1 MTHSKLRHRLA
12 VALSLILITL
22 ARTEAADQTKDL
34 EGLQREV
41 RALRDDVRRLCQL
54 LEKRTVAGRQAGGA
68 IPPRPQDTVNGSN
81 QHAPTEIQSA
91 LLKAI
96 SLEATDLPLREVL
109 REIQKQIN
117 INIVIDSTSL
127 LEEGITEKDPISVV
141 VSGVSARSALNLI
154 LTPLRLTLIESDNVL
169 KVVSFV
175 RAKGE
180 LITAI
185 YPVEELTDKISAPKQ
200 LTEIRDLIQ
209 KTISPESWEEQGG
222 QGTIK
227 SLEDPRTLVIRQT
240 ASTHAEIED
249 LLQQVRRLKR
259 LPKQTR
265 IPVPSTNTQ
274 TGELVVMT
282 YSVADLIVPIPNGP
296 GAPTKVTTSDWL
308 KLTDLITKKIE
319 PDNWASNGGRC
330 SIRTFSTTMSLVIRA
345 THQMH
350 EAIANLLSEMRREQ
364 DLQVTIACQF
374 LKVRDNEILYKTGI
388 KIDFDEETGIT
399 RLEENDG
406 KKLIS
411 AVQSGQGDLVFA
423 PKVTMF
429 NSQIAS
435 ISDLAE
441 QNGVKTGCQLH
452 IRGNIS
458 EDRRSIRL
466 NVATNTAFNSEHLVN
481 ELISKSYQVEDGGF
495 LLLDLTDGTPIP
507 HPDSVP
513 IANKDSNLPSG
524 PTGTRRRLVR
534 NLILI
539 QPRIIIQEEEEMLLT
554 KPKKETDSK

>member
-1 MTHSKLRHRLA
+1 MTHSKHRPWLA
-12 VALSLILITL
+12 FAFSLILITL
-22 ARTEAADQTKDL
+22 ARTEAADQTKDM

-54 LEKRTVAGRQAGGA
+54 LEKRTLAGRQAGDA
-68 IPPRPQDTVNGSN
+68 IPLHPQDTGNGSIP
-81 QHAPTEIQSA
+81 HVPTEIQSA
-91 LLKAI
+91 LLKAV

-117 INIVIDSTSL
+117 INIVIDSASL
-127 LEEGITEKDPISVV
+127 LEVGITEKDPVSIV
-141 VSGVSARSALNLI
+141 VSGVSAKSALNLI
-154 LTPLRLTLIESDNVL
+154 LTPLQLTLIESEEVL

-185 YPVEELTDKISAPKQ
+185 YPLEELIDKTSAPKQ

-222 QGTIK
+222 QGSIK

-240 ASTHAEIED
+240 ASTHEEIEG
-249 LLQQVRRLKR
+249 LLQQLRRLKQ

-265 IPVPSTNTQ
+265 IPVSSTNTQ
-274 TGELVVMT
+274 TGKLVVMT

-296 GAPTKVTTSDWL
+296 GAPTKVTTSHWL
-308 KLTDLITKKIE
+308 KLTDLITKQIE

-330 SIRTFSTTMSLVIRA
+330 SIQTFSTTMSLVIRA
-345 THQMH
+345 THGMH

-388 KIDFDEETGIT
+388 KFDFDEETGIT

-406 KKLIS
+406 QKLIA
-411 AVQSGQGDLVFA
+411 AVQSGQGDIVFA
-423 PKVTMF
+423 PKITIF

-452 IRGNIS
+452 IRGTIS
-458 EDRRSIRL
+458 EDRRSVRL
-466 NVATNTAFNSEHLVN
+466 NVATNAAFNSEHLVN

-495 LLLDLTDGTPIP
+495 LLLDLTDGRPVR

-513 IANKDSNLPSG
+513 VANIDSDLPSG
-524 PTGTRRRLVR
+524 PAGTRRRLVR

-539 QPRIIIQEEEEMLLT
+539 QPRIIIQQEEEEQLSI
-554 KPKKETDSK
+554 PKSVTGSK